1 MGLLD
6 TITSGLK
13 EQALQSTLENIL
25 GKNAPDLSKL
35 LKNVDQKK
43 IDELIAFFKKNGVP
57 DTKEEITE
65 LINKLTK

>member
-65 LINKLTK
+65 LISKLTK